1 MFAGFNLEGGN
12 LPPSIILPSAATSGD
27 LLLNRQSGADISSG
41 HDTLDRKRSVSF
53 APTSSE
59 GDDSNRIAIGMIVEI
74 VHLHVLKLIILTI
87 KQFLFLK

>member
-27 LLLNRQSGADISSG
+27 LLMNRQSGADISSG

-59 GDDSNRIAIGMIVEI
+59 GEDSNRIAIGMILDI
-74 VHLHVLKLIILTI
+74 LHLHVSKSLMYTI
-87 KQFLFLK
+87 KCIFFLK